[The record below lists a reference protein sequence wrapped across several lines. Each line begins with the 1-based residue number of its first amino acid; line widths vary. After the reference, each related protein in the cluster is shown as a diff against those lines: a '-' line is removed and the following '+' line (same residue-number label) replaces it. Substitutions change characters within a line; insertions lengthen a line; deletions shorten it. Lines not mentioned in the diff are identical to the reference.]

1 MKKYVLT
8 VMLVVVLAAML
19 SVVLTAG
26 AQDGETIQIAYLT
39 KHLDNPW
46 FVNETGGAQAL
57 ADQYGDVELT
67 IQDLQFDANLA
78 LSAMDTVIG
87 AGVDGIIIVVPE
99 QQIGPAVMQ
108 KAADAGIP
116 LMTVDDEIKDAN
128 GVFAPHVGFNTAD
141 MGKAVANK
149 AYEFWTSGGWN
160 TDEIRANTR
169 IISIED
175 QTLSVC
181 MQRTDSANATWMEL
195 VPDWPEANIIHLPYA
210 NTLVSAI
217 DAVAPVI
224 TANPDVTHWI
234 LWSCNDD
241 GVMGA
246 VRALEQGGVPA
257 SNVIGVGLNGH
268 LACDEWK
275 KPEASGFRATIYN
288 RSASHGEFAVMA
300 MYNHIK
306 YGVPLPVRIVAPGIP
321 VTPDNKSIM
330 DFPGCAD

>member
-1 MKKYVLT
+1 MLRKYSLIT
-8 VMLVVVLAAML
+8 LLVVVLAAAL
-19 SVVLTAG
+19 SLTLTAT
-26 AQDGETIQIAYLT
+26 AQNETIQIAYLT

-46 FVNETGGAQAL
+46 FVNETAGAQAL
-57 ADQYGDVELT
+57 ADKYGDLELT

-87 AGVDGIIIVVPE
+87 AGVDGILIVVPE

-116 LMTVDDEIKDAN
+116 LMTVDDEIQDAN
-128 GVFAPHVGFNTAD
+128 GNFAPHVGFNTAD
-141 MGKAVANK
+141 MGKAVA
-149 AYEFWTSGGWN
+149 T
-160 TDEIRANTR
+160 RANEFFAEDGWGNMADANIR
-169 IISIED
+169 IVSIEQ

-181 MQRTDSANATWMEL
+181 MQRTDAANATWMAL
-195 VPDWPEANIIHLPYA
+195 HPDWPEDHIIHLPYE

-217 DAVAPVI
+217 DVMGPVI

-246 VRALEQGGVPA
+246 VRALEQNGVPA
-257 SNVIGVGLNGH
+257 SNIIGVGLNGH

-275 KPEASGFRATIYN
+275 KPEATGFRATIYN

-306 YGVPLPVRIVAPGIP
+306 YGVPLPVRIVAPGTP
-321 VTPDNKSIM
+321 VTPDNMAIM
-330 DFPGCAD
+330 DFPGCAG